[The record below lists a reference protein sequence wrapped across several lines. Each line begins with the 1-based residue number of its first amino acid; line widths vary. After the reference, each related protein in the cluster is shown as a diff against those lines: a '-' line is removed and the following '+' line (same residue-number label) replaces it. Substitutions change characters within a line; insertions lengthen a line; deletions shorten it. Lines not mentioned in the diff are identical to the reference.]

1 MKKTALALVSGAML
15 FTTLAA
21 QAQMNPVGLWRSIDD
36 KTGQARA
43 EIRIKDNGQGALN
56 GTIEKAIIPSPEP
69 LCVKCTDDRK
79 DKPKL
84 GLEVIRGAKKVD
96 GKDLWE
102 GGKILDPDSGALYSL
117 RMTPIDG
124 GAKLEVRGI
133 LFGPLGRTQTWT
145 RIQ

>member
-1 MKKTALALVSGAML
+1 MKKVLLAMVAGAILFPALPVL
-15 FTTLAA
+15 
-21 QAQMNPVGLWRSIDD
+21 AQMTPVGLWRNVDD

-43 EIRIKDNGQGALN
+43 EIRITADSQGSLN
-56 GTIEKAIIPSPEP
+56 GVIEKALIPSPVP
-69 LCVKCTDDRK
+69 LCIKCTDDRK

-84 GLEVIRGAKKVD
+84 GLEIIRGAKKVD
-96 GKDLWE
+96 GKDVWE
-102 GGKILDPDSGALYSL
+102 SGTILDPDNGATYSL

-133 LFGPLGRTQTWT
+133 LFGPLGRTQTWN